1 MSVEEL
7 NARVKE
13 LEREL
18 DKARKTAEDRA
29 RELETSRRAAE
40 TATATT
46 ESLRKRV
53 DELTSKCDD
62 LSSRETTARA
72 EAARATEEHTEVVR
86 SIERY
91 LEKQTQILEVQASG
105 SLLQGLPPL
114 PVFTGENIKTEDE
127 GFDKW
132 FELFEERAQF
142 AGWKPEQKLY
152 RLKVHL
158 DKTAQQIVKMM
169 PDDERKS
176 FDKVVDHL
184 KKRFRPI
191 DIAELRGLEFHQKSQ
206 GDDSV
211 EQLGLDLQTLGRRAF
226 PSVGAK
232 EFDRMLKGRFYQ
244 ALLPK
249 WQRKLGAPK
258 LEESFTE
265 LYDRARML
273 EQHEKQYQA
282 SAQAQQRPDNKGARS
297 DHKGP
302 RPNEKS
308 KENPPKSNT
317 PHPPAS
323 QPPPP
328 TVQRIRLCHIC
339 ESPEHLARH
348 CPKRSR
354 EAPGKSQPA
363 ARTHV
368 VQVSDISKPSHELT
382 EQELESMLAKK

>member
-13 LEREL
+13 LEGEL
-18 DKARKTAEDRA
+18 EKARKTAEDRA
-29 RELETSRRAAE
+29 RELETSRHAAE

-53 DELTSKCDD
+53 DELTAKCDD

-72 EAARATEEHTEVVR
+72 EAARATKEHTEVVR

-184 KKRFRPI
+184 KK
-191 DIAELRGLEFHQKSQ
+191 
-206 GDDSV
+206 
-211 EQLGLDLQTLGRRAF
+211 
-226 PSVGAK
+226 
-232 EFDRMLKGRFYQ
+232 
-244 ALLPK
+244 
-249 WQRKLGAPK
+249 
-258 LEESFTE
+258 
-265 LYDRARML
+265 
-273 EQHEKQYQA
+273 
-282 SAQAQQRPDNKGARS
+282 
-297 DHKGP
+297 
-302 RPNEKS
+302 
-308 KENPPKSNT
+308 
-317 PHPPAS
+317 
-323 QPPPP
+323 
-328 TVQRIRLCHIC
+328 
-339 ESPEHLARH
+339 
-348 CPKRSR
+348 
-354 EAPGKSQPA
+354 
-363 ARTHV
+363 
-368 VQVSDISKPSHELT
+368 
-382 EQELESMLAKK
+382 